1 MCSQLKSYSWNFTS
15 SELKIWTYSNFQLIQ
30 FYLSLVLCFKNC
42 ILITLLRKPVAIT
55 ILTVK
60 RTNGLLCHKMSLNF
74 ASIDLVVLIYVFLK
88 NSIQGSSSFPN
99 NDSFKEKYS
108 EVKSRSFII
117 IWTRMHNFK
126 FKLGELVPNLTQIVP
141 LL

>member
-1 MCSQLKSYSWNFTS
+1 
-15 SELKIWTYSNFQLIQ
+15 
-30 FYLSLVLCFKNC
+30 
-42 ILITLLRKPVAIT
+42 
-55 ILTVK
+55 
-60 RTNGLLCHKMSLNF
+60 MSLNF